1 LDPNANYSIEEQSDV
16 RSGLAWMRTGIELYL
31 SDYQSTVLRIRQVE

>member
-1 LDPNANYSIEEQSDV
+1 VEGLDEI

-31 SDYQSTVLRIRQVE
+31 SDYQSTVWRIRRVE